1 LGFCYNCS
9 VSIAIFSRLEV
20 TSVFLPLEEDGLVDL
35 GRVVALVR
43 EGNETAIILRDG
55 SVMAT
60 GFTPRTLADRYE
72 RTWKATWNGKIH
84 DLSLKKRKGSIRE

>member
-1 LGFCYNCS
+1 
-9 VSIAIFSRLEV
+9 
-20 TSVFLPLEEDGLVDL
+20 VFLPLEEDGLVDL

-60 GFTPRTLADRYE
+60 GFTPKTLASRYE
-72 RTWKATWNGKIH
+72 RSWRVIRAGTPL
-84 DLSLKKRKGSIRE
+84 DLSLKKRKGPISQ

>member
-1 LGFCYNCS
+1 LAGI
-9 VSIAIFSRLEV
+9 VIFTRLEANPL
-20 TSVFLPLEEDGLVDL
+20 FLPLEEDGLVDL

-60 GFTPRTLADRYE
+60 GFTPMTLARRFE
-72 RTWKATWNGKIH
+72 RFQEASRPEKPLEGP
-84 DLSLKKRKGSIRE
+84 LKKRKGPIR

>member
-1 LGFCYNCS
+1 M
-9 VSIAIFSRLEV
+9 
-20 TSVFLPLEEDGLVDL
+20 FLPLEEDGLVDL

-60 GFTPRTLADRYE
+60 GFTPLTLARRYE
-72 RTWKATWNGKIH
+72 RSWKAAYTGAPH
-84 DLSLKKRKGSIRE
+84 DLSLKKRKGPISK

>member
-1 LGFCYNCS
+1 M
-9 VSIAIFSRLEV
+9 
-20 TSVFLPLEEDGLVDL
+20 FLPLEEDGLVDL

-60 GFTPRTLADRYE
+60 GFTPRTLAARYE
-72 RTWKATWNGKIH
+72 RSWRITREGLPN
-84 DLSLKKRKGSIRE
+84 DLSLKKRKGPISQ